1 MANWQNQL
9 YYGDNL
15 DVLRRYVPD
24 ESVDLIYLD
33 PPFNSRQDYN
43 VLFAE
48 KDGSRSSSQIHAFE
62 DTWEWNIEAENAY
75 RDVVEQSGRVAQAMI
90 AFRNFLGGSDMLA
103 YLAMMA
109 PRLLEL
115 KRVLKETGSIY
126 LHCDPTASHY
136 LKILMDATF
145 GPQFFKSEIIWKR
158 QSAHA
163 DAKRFGSVHDT
174 ILFFTKGAAP
184 TWNTQYQAYDE
195 DYVDTY
201 YRYEDEDG
209 RRFMSGDL
217 GASGLQGGG
226 YEYEWRGVTRLWR
239 VPYETMQRLDRE
251 KRIFYTRNGIPR
263 IKRYL
268 DESRGMPAQ
277 DIWPDIESLRSWMA
291 ERLGY
296 PTQKPEA
303 LLERIIQ
310 ASSNEGDLVLDPFC
324 GCGTTIQVAQR
335 LKRRWIG
342 IDITHLA
349 IGLIRKRLSDSF
361 GSDVRKDYI
370 VIGEPTDL
378 EGARELAEH
387 PDRYQFQSWAL
398 GLVGARPKELKKGAD
413 RGIDGRLYFH
423 DELGGK
429 TKQIVFEVKSGK
441 IEVSQ
446 IRSLRGALDRENAEI
461 GVFLSFEA
469 PTKPMVREAAEAGV
483 YKAPDGS
490 KYPKIQILTIQEILD
505 GKQPEYPGFAHSA
518 TFKRAPKAKATVRQQ
533 NLLPFRNQ
541 GD

>member
-1 MANWQNQL
+1 MANWQNRL

-15 DVLRRYVPD
+15 DVLRRYVAD

-48 KDGSRSSSQIHAFE
+48 NDGSQSSSQIHAFE
-62 DTWEWNIEAENAY
+62 DTWEWNIEAESAY
-75 RDVVEQSGRVAQAMI
+75 QEVVEQGGRVAQTMV
-90 AFRNFLGGSDMLA
+90 AFRTFLGGSDMLA

-184 TWNTQYQAYDE
+184 IWNAQYQAYDD

-239 VPYETMQRLDRE
+239 VPHGTMERLDRE

-268 DESRGMPAQ
+268 DESKGMPAQ
-277 DIWPDIESLRSWMA
+277 DIWPDIQSLRSWMA

-303 LLERIIQ
+303 LLERIIE

-342 IDITHLA
+342 IDITHLT

-361 GSDVRKDYI
+361 GGDVRNDYT

-378 EGARELAEH
+378 EGAEELAEH

-398 GLVGARPKELKKGAD
+398 GLVGARPKELKRGAD

-423 DELGGK
+423 DEIGGK

-441 IEVSQ
+441 IDVSQ
-446 IRSLRGALDRENAEI
+446 IRSLRGALERENAEL
-461 GVFLSFEA
+461 GVFLSFESS
-469 PTKPMVREAAEAGV
+469 TKPMIREAADAGV

-490 KYPKIQILTIQEILD
+490 KYPKLQILTIQEILD
-505 GKQPEYPGFAHSA
+505 GKQPEYPRFAHSA
-518 TFKRAPKAKATVRQQ
+518 TFKKAPKAKASVRQQ
-533 NLLPFRNQ
+533 DLLLFTNPGN
-541 GD
+541 